1 MYESA
6 RSLISWNEAF
16 SEVFMYYRYRTRN
29 PLGGMQAKIAVACK
43 AIRVFYTILKK
54 GCDFDAEKLQ
64 RDIIRP
70 GAV

>member
-16 SEVFMYYRYRTRN
+16 SAVFIYYRYRTRN
-29 PLGGMQAKIAVACK
+29 PLGGMQAKIAVVCK
-43 AIRVFYTILKK
+43 TIRIFYTIIKT
-54 GCDFDAEKLQ
+54 GCESNVEKLR

-70 GAV
+70 EAA